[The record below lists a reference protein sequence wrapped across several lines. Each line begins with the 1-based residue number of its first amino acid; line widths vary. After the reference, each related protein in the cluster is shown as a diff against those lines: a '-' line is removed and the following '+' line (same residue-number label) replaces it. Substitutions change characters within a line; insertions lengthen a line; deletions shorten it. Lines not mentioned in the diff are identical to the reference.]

1 MFSLSVSTK
10 TTQSDY
16 KSSTIVL
23 AWITGLSKP
32 RRIFTNN
39 KTCPEQKLVTVK
51 WSRFRTYVI
60 ERWRLICIARR
71 FMLMSLIYCYFYL
84 ILGIIIWTVSVWM
97 RIIFYALRRS
107 FPQLRIDPAVRIIFA
122 FSSFIAGLCVAVCY
136 SAVSPFVV
144 WRKRWIG
151 QKLRHM
157 RCQPTKQNLIFCFL
171 WLCGD
176 DILGLCIILWSKSVF
191 L

>member
-1 MFSLSVSTK
+1 MLSLSVSTK
-10 TTQSDY
+10 TTHNDY
-16 KSSTIVL
+16 ISSTT
-23 AWITGLSKP
+23 WITELSKP

-39 KTCPEQKLVTVK
+39 KTRPEQKLVTVK

-122 FSSFIAGLCVAVCY
+122 FSSFIAVLCVAVCY

-144 WRKRWIG
+144 WRKLWIG

-157 RCQPTKQNLIFCFL
+157 RRQPTKQNLISSFCFL
-171 WLCGD
+171 CG
-176 DILGLCIILWSKSVF
+176 CVVMC
-191 L
+191 